1 MRAPFGH
8 RPPRFPR
15 LARGFSLLEAALL
28 VLLIGGALV
37 TGFLLLRAHGP
48 VRQAQVQE
56 QALQAADEALVA
68 YAAAYARLP
77 CPVSAPDGDT
87 CVASGEKGWLPVRA
101 IEAGLQRPLAI
112 DNKRLPPLRYVAYGG
127 SGGTDLAVASDR
139 FNPRQWDGTAY
150 EFKAIN
156 GLDLCAG
163 LASAARESL
172 TANSARANV
181 LDADGVRVN
190 VAYAL
195 AAAGPSAGN
204 AGGRFDGRNQD
215 AGGQMESPAQL
226 ASADYDDRARARG
239 FDSLARTL
247 GCGYADASSP
257 DNVMAASLDLVALGV
272 DMANEVTEQ
281 HDGNKEDTEL
291 SVVFASLSEVFAGI
305 NVALA
310 GANVSNASSTLA
322 TASAQ
327 LAAAIAAC
335 ALPPW
340 AQCALIPVYTAAVTA
355 GGIAVGLAIAAT
367 VTAAVALAP
376 TSAAL
381 ALTIQ
386 ASELAKQPLGSSQ
399 ANLTEAMENV
409 CLTAEGGYTTHGVDA
424 DGKAITLDPPVW
436 HDGLKQD
443 VEKAEQDLATATSE
457 RDNARAQLDALEKM
471 PPSPLIDYPLPPDPD
486 ASDDDDD
493 TANYNDWVALQRA
506 WEEAL
511 RVKMEAVRTSESAR
525 FEYEKSLKAEQDA
538 QREVDT
544 LAENSLQL
552 ASQAAACDT
561 APPADRA
568 GQLRCENVRAAQ
580 RAIDLCEFNADDTT
594 SRDQRQCLPWKRED
608 LATARAARESAYTT
622 WQTRQGEAL
631 GKPQPPL
638 KDYID
643 YGTGCWFFA
652 GCNVLL
658 VPNQDED
665 DKRETYAK
673 TYFKYLGMVEAVKLA
688 QSNLDKRRADY
699 AQMQDQCDD
708 LRKLSLGGD
717 AAGEVLG
724 VVVGAEE
731 ILRAADDRGTVGQVQ
746 SGPSDP

>member
-1 MRAPFGH
+1 MHAPRR
-8 RPPRFPR
+8 RPPSSPR
-15 LARGFSLLEAALL
+15 LARGFSLLETALV

-37 TGFLLLRAHGP
+37 TGFLLLRAPAP

-77 CPVSAPDGDT
+77 CPVSAPNSDT
-87 CVASGEKGWLPVRA
+87 CVATGAKGWLPVRA
-101 IEAGLQRPLAI
+101 LEDGLQRSLAV
-112 DNKRLPPLRYVAYGG
+112 DNRRLPPLRYVAYGG
-127 SGGTDLAVASDR
+127 SGGVDLAVASDR
-139 FNPRQWDGTAY
+139 FNPQQWDGTAY

-163 LASAARESL
+163 LAGAATESA

-181 LDADGVRVN
+181 LDADGLRIN

-204 AGGRFDGRNQD
+204 ASGRFDGHNQD
-215 AGGQMESPAQL
+215 DSAQMESPAQL
-226 ASADYDDRARARG
+226 ASADYDDRVRARS

-272 DMANEVTEQ
+272 DMANEVSEQ

-310 GANVSNASSTLA
+310 GANIANSSSTLA

-327 LAAAIAAC
+327 LAAAIVAC

-355 GGIAVGLAIAAT
+355 GGIAVGLSIAAT
-367 VTAAVALAP
+367 VAASLALAP

-399 ANLTEAMENV
+399 GNLTEAMQNV
-409 CLTAEGGYTTHGVDA
+409 CLTAEGGYTTKGVDTN
-424 DGKAITLDPPVW
+424 GNAITLDPPQW

-443 VEKAEQDLATATSE
+443 VEKAESDLATAVSE
-457 RDNARAQLDALEKM
+457 RDGARAQLDALEAM

-486 ASDDDDD
+486 ASDEDDDD
-493 TANYNDWVALQRA
+493 ANYQGWLALQRA
-506 WEEAL
+506 WEEQL
-511 RVKMEAVRTSESAR
+511 RVKMEAVRASESAR

-544 LAENSLQL
+544 LVENSLQL
-552 ASQAAACDT
+552 AGQVSACD
-561 APPADRA
+561 ANPPSDRA
-568 GQLRCENVRAAQ
+568 GQLRCDNMRAAQ
-580 RAIDLCEFNADDTT
+580 RAIDLCDFDPSDTT
-594 SRDQRQCLPWKRED
+594 AREQRQCVPWKRDD
-608 LATARAARESAYTT
+608 LATASAARASAYDT
-622 WQTRQGEAL
+622 WQQRQSEAL
-631 GKPQPPL
+631 NKPQPPL

-643 YGTGCWFFA
+643 ASSGCFIF

-658 VPNQDED
+658 VPNQDDD

-688 QSNLDKRRADY
+688 QSNLDDRRADY
-699 AQMQDQCDD
+699 EQMQAQCDA
-708 LRKLSLGGD
+708 LRQLSLGGD
-717 AAGEVLG
+717 ATGQVLG
-724 VVVGAEE
+724 VVVGAED
-731 ILRAADDRGTVGQVQ
+731 ILRAADDRGTVGKVQ
-746 SGPSDP
+746 SGPSTDP